1 VSLSLLL
8 FSTDPCLVGSALG
21 AGAAGVVVDWERNG
35 KVDRQ
40 RGADTQI
47 GTDTLEDLRRVRAA
61 TRANLL
67 CRVNPWDLG
76 GAEELE
82 RAAEAGADE
91 VLLPMVR
98 HPREVERALDLAAG
112 RCRVGILVETL
123 DAVARAPE
131 LGRLPLSR
139 VYVGLNDLAI
149 ERGTRSI
156 FTPLLDGTLERI
168 RPAFQAPFGFGG
180 LTLPELGAPVPC
192 RLLLGEMLR
201 LRCDFTFLRRSF
213 LRDVRG
219 RDVSR
224 ELPRIRAAV
233 EAAEARNPAAVAA
246 DRRLL
251 VSTVEQAEAAR
262 AS

>member
-1 VSLSLLL
+1 VTLSLLL
-8 FSTDPCLVGSALG
+8 FSTDPCLVGPALA

-35 KVDRQ
+35 KLDRQ

-47 GTDTLEDLRRVRAA
+47 GTDTMDDLRRVRAA
-61 TRANLL
+61 TRANVV

-76 GAEELE
+76 GAAELE
-82 RAAEAGADE
+82 LAVEGGADE

-112 RCRVGILVETL
+112 RCGLGILVETV

-131 LGRLPLSR
+131 LGQLPLSR

-156 FTPLLDGTLERI
+156 FTPLLDGTLERV
-168 RPAFQAPFGFGG
+168 RPAFSVPFGFGG
-180 LTLPELGAPVPC
+180 LTLPELGDPVPC

-219 RDVSR
+219 RDVDR
-224 ELPRIRAAV
+224 ELPRIRAAAEV
-233 EAAEARNPAAVAA
+233 AAERTPAAVAA

-251 VSTVEQAEAAR
+251 VRTLEQAEAAR